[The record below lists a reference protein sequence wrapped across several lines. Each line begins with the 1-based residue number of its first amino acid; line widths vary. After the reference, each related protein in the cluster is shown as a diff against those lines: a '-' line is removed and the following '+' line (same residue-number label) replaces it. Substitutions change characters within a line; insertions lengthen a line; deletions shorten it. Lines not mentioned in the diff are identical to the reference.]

1 MFIWDWVSIA
11 FGWLVFLLL
20 IFIIIM
26 SVISGIIEGVKK
38 GLKKWK
44 IGKNALKKNTTN

>member
-20 IFIIIM
+20 IFIIL
-26 SVISGIIEGVKK
+26 SVISGIIESVKK
-38 GLKKWK
+38 ELKK
-44 IGKNALKKNTTN
+44 